1 MASDQSESAA
11 QPQADLEDA
20 EELRRL
26 LDENAEQLSELLAT
40 LEAVQ
45 GLSAD
50 LAPELRRAVHENRD
64 DLRDL
69 RMALER
75 EETLI
80 VLQRLGHQS
89 ETLVALLD
97 QLEVAEGIAS
107 DLAPEIRRAVA
118 ENRDVIRNLRS
129 ALENEDLVVLL
140 ERLGENADD
149 LAELLE
155 LVEVAKGLA
164 EDLAPEMQA
173 VATAERSTIRDLRQI
188 TAGMADAYDDT
199 EVEPY
204 TFGRNLGNAMTFA
217 QKVGDP
223 ATMDTLDAGLSA
235 LTEEE
240 PPERVGLFGLFGA
253 LRDDDVQRGLGR
265 LVEAI
270 RRIGRT

>member
-11 QPQADLEDA
+11 QPRADLEDA

-26 LDENAEQLSELLAT
+26 LDENADQLSELLAT

-75 EETLI
+75 EETLV

-118 ENRDVIRNLRS
+118 ENRDVVRNLRS

-173 VATAERSTIRDLRQI
+173 VAQAERSTIRDLRQFA
-188 TAGMADAYDDT
+188 AGMADAYDET

-204 TFGRNLGNAMTFA
+204 TLGRNLGNAMTFA
-217 QKVGDP
+217 HKVGDP

-240 PPERVGLFGLFGA
+240 PPKRVGLFGLFGA